1 MGKTMFWTATGRVS
15 TLTQSCSNHM
25 CHWQWPPMATV
36 NRPVSV
42 AQCSFVQRLVLPV
55 KGTVLAN
62 AVLLADV
69 DSDGE
74 NELILGTTDG
84 MVFARPTCSVCLI
97 HRLFHYSECI
107 CVCAIFRR
115 AAYIQARAHLAM
127 FRGGQ
132 FGHHCVSRRRYV
144 PLRVCIVWYTIF

>member
-1 MGKTMFWTATGRVS
+1 
-15 TLTQSCSNHM
+15 
-25 CHWQWPPMATV
+25 MATA

-62 AVLLADV
+62 ALLLADV

-84 MVFARPTCSVCLI
+84 ELLIFKHAHTLPCFVAGNVGTIACLAVGTCC
-97 HRLFHYSECI
+97 CI
-107 CVCAIFRR
+107 SLQYF
-115 AAYIQARAHLAM
+115 
-127 FRGGQ
+127 
-132 FGHHCVSRRRYV
+132 
-144 PLRVCIVWYTIF
+144 